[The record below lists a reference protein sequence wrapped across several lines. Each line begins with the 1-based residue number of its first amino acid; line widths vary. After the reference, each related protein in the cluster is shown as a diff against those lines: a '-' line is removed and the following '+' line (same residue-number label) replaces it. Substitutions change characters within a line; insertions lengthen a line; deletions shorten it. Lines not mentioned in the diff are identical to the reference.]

1 VPSNLSL
8 RDLLNGARK
17 RELVQLFQHRASQAL
32 MVAMAGIILLL
43 LLGTQILEWYWVALV
58 ALVSLGVG
66 IYRLRGEIPSL
77 YTLAQRIDRKLR
89 LADTLS
95 TAFFFTDNPDR
106 GREAICKL
114 QQRNAES
121 TAREVDLKAA
131 MPFHRSR
138 FLMPAAGLALVAVG
152 LFAVRYMVT
161 GSLDLQPN
169 LVSVAMD
176 NFFGTKTE
184 QAKNLKPDKKSKF
197 DQKDVGSPDNPTTEN
212 EQQPEDLLSGNDS
225 QDPTQGPDNSKSTAD
240 APPDKKEKPDD
251 TKDSD
256 EKGDGKDSSSD
267 SKQGNDAKDK
277 NSDSNSKDSKQGTQS
292 SQSMM
297 DKLKDAV
304 QNLMDSMKSSED
316 NQSAQNQNKGKQQQ
330 KSGDQQKGQKS
341 DQSKSDQDAQAGA
354 DQQSQEGAQQQS
366 DAKSAQKS
374 ADKSSQQ
381 DAKNGAGSQDG
392 DKLRRQAE
400 ELQAMGKISQILGQR
415 SAQITGEVTVEVG
428 NTKQQLKTPWA
439 SSQAVHHDVGGEVPR
454 DEVPLIYQEFVRQYF
469 EEIHKP
475 LPQAAKPSTA
485 KPGPQKGSGPSKASP
500 TP

>member
-1 VPSNLSL
+1 MPSNLSL

-32 MVAMAGIILLL
+32 IVAMAAVILLL

-58 ALVSLGVG
+58 AVVSLGVG
-66 IYRLRGEIPSL
+66 IYRLRREIPSL

-106 GREAICKL
+106 GREGICQL
-114 QQRNAES
+114 QQRNAEA
-121 TAREVDLKAA
+121 TAREVDLRAA
-131 MPFHRSR
+131 MPFQRSR
-138 FLMPAAGLALVAVG
+138 FLLPAGGLALVALG

-184 QAKNLKPDKKSKF
+184 QAKNLKADKKSKF
-197 DQKDVGSPDNPTTEN
+197 DQKDVASPDNPTTEN
-212 EQQPEDLLSGNDS
+212 EQQPEDLLTGNDS

-251 TKDSD
+251 TKDGD

-277 NSDSNSKDSKQGTQS
+277 NGDSNSKDSKPGTQ

-304 QNLMDSMKSSED
+304 QNIMDSMKSSED
-316 NQSAQNQNKGKQQQ
+316 NQNSQNQNKGKQQQ

-341 DQSKSDQDAQAGA
+341 DQSKNDQEAQANA
-354 DQQSQEGAQQQS
+354 DQQNQEGAQQQS

-475 LPQAAKPSTA
+475 LPPAAKPVAPKSA
-485 KPGPQKGSGPSKASP
+485 PKGSGASKAGV

>member
-1 VPSNLSL
+1 
-8 RDLLNGARK
+8 
-17 RELVQLFQHRASQAL
+17 

-66 IYRLRGEIPSL
+66 IYRLRREIPSL

-106 GREAICKL
+106 GREAICQL
-114 QQRNAES
+114 QQRTAES

-184 QAKNLKPDKKSKF
+184 QAKNLKADKKSKF
-197 DQKDVGSPDNPTTEN
+197 DQKDVSSPDNPTTEN
-212 EQQPEDLLSGNDS
+212 EQQPEDLLSGTDS
-225 QDPTQGPDNSKSTAD
+225 QDPTQGPDNSKSTAV

-277 NSDSNSKDSKQGTQS
+277 NGDSNSKDSKQGTQ

-304 QNLMDSMKSSED
+304 QNLMDSMKPSED

-341 DQSKSDQDAQAGA
+341 DQSKSPQDAQADG
-354 DQQSQEGAQQQS
+354 DQQNQEGAQQQS

-485 KPGPQKGSGPSKASP
+485 KPASPKGSGPSKASP

>member
-1 VPSNLSL
+1 MPSNLSL
-8 RDLLNGARK
+8 RDLLAGARK

-32 MVAMAGIILLL
+32 LVAVAAMILLL
-43 LLGTQILEWYWVALV
+43 LLGTQILEWYWVVLV

-66 IYRLRGEIPSL
+66 IYRLRREIPSL
-77 YTLAQRIDRKLR
+77 YVLAQRIDRKLH

-106 GREAICKL
+106 GREAICQL

-121 TAREVDLKAA
+121 TARDVDLAAA

-138 FLMPAAGLALVAVG
+138 FLLPAAGLALVALG
-152 LFAVRYMVT
+152 LFALRYMVT

-169 LVSVAMD
+169 LVSVALD
-176 NFFGTKTE
+176 TFFGQKTE
-184 QAKNLKPDKKSKF
+184 QAKNLKPDKKGKF
-197 DQKDVGSPDNPTTEN
+197 DQKDANSTENQSTEN
-212 EQQPEDLLSGNDS
+212 EQQPEDLLSGTDS

-251 TKDSD
+251 TKDGD
-256 EKGDGKDSSSD
+256 EQADGKDSSSD
-267 SKQGNDAKDK
+267 GKQSNDQKDK
-277 NSDSNSKDSKQGTQS
+277 SGDSKSKDSKQGNPS
-292 SQSMM
+292 ESMM

-304 QNLMDSMKSSED
+304 QNLMDSMKSED

-330 KSGDQQKGQKS
+330 KSDPQKGQKG
-341 DQSKSDQDAQAGA
+341 DQSKSDSESQATA
-354 DQQSQEGAQQQS
+354 DQQNQDGAQQQS
-366 DAKSAQKS
+366 DAKSTQKS

-439 SSQAVHHDVGGEVPR
+439 SSQAAHHDVGGEVPR

-469 EEIHKP
+469 EEVHKP
-475 LPQAAKPSTA
+475 LPQAAKPAPA
-485 KPGPQKGSGPSKASP
+485 KPAQKGSVASKAGL